1 VSARFAEGWW
11 NAFEITVNGDRI
23 SVWWNGEPVVPEA
36 HWRIWSGWL
45 RRSAMRLLPTNPG
58 ESPVPAAALNVAA
71 QLLAAEEDVDTSAA
85 TSRVHAGGGAWV
97 ALNAQGCRQ
106 QPGDAGVDR
115 RHR

>member
-1 VSARFAEGWW
+1 
-11 NAFEITVNGDRI
+11 VNGDRI

-71 QLLAAEEDVDTSAA
+71 QLLAAKRMSTHLQP
-85 TSRVHAGGGAWV
+85 RRGCMPAGVRGWP
-97 ALNAQGCRQ
+97 LTRQGCRQ